1 MAHRHGRHT
10 PAFLLLFLD
19 EKPDYGG
26 SLLHRMES
34 EMPFCF
40 ADSASVYRCLQDM
53 EKHDLVQ
60 AEWKTDGPGR
70 PQKWYTITEAGREA
84 LEHQAEDIHMRR
96 ANLEYFESCHPYV
109 EHGAANHHSPT
120 SKENCSE

>member
-10 PAFLLLFLD
+10 PAFLLLFLS

-26 SLLHRMES
+26 ALLNRMNS

-40 ADSASVYRCLQDM
+40 SDSASVYRCLQDM
-53 EKHDLVQ
+53 EKGGLVQ
-60 AEWKTDGPGR
+60 TEWKTDGPGR
-70 PQKWYTITEAGREA
+70 PQKWYTITEAGKEA

-96 ANLEYFESCHPYV
+96 ANLEYFESQHPYV
-109 EHGAANHHSPT
+109 GHSDIDHHT
-120 SKENCSE
+120 TTEQGDCDE